1 MRQTCCLVLALL
13 HNLTRVMYTT
23 SKTTI
28 DDAVSSLS
36 SSRTKYRRARGST
49 VVSRASSSSSSSSNE
64 NENND
69 GEVISIKFGIGRGS
83 RATYDDANGGPTT
96 YIDGPLDALAIS
108 LFNAK
113 LAAVVNAKDSDAG
126 LENSGKTATGFD
138 RLVALAD
145 RVGEGRSVDEQR
157 TAVTDALLSIIP
169 APVRYLFK
177 KLIKPSNW
185 VDEMNAVVTRE
196 AFAWLVGPCEITP
209 RESDGVMASVRL
221 RKCRYLE
228 QCGCTASCTNFCK
241 IPTQRFFKEAFGV
254 DATLA
259 PNHEDGSCVMTFG
272 VAPDANDPAFSAPCY
287 ATCKKASA
295 ASCESGQPCH
305 RLGEQPRV
313 Y

>member
-145 RVGEGRSVDEQR
+145 RVGEGRSVEEQR

>member
-1 MRQTCCLVLALL
+1 MLFGTRAAFGL

-28 DDAVSSLS
+28 NGAVSSLS
-36 SSRTKYRRARGST
+36 DTKYRRTRGST
-49 VVSRASSSSSSSSNE
+49 VVSRASSSSSSNE
-64 NENND
+64 NENNV

-83 RATYDDANGGPTT
+83 RATYDDADGGPTT

-126 LENSGKTATGFD
+126 LDNSGKTATGFD

-287 ATCKKASA
+287 VTCKKASA

-305 RLGEQPRV
+305 RLGEQPRG

>member
-1 MRQTCCLVLALL
+1 M
-13 HNLTRVMYTT
+13 HTT
-23 SKTTI
+23 SKTT
-28 DDAVSSLS
+28 VN
-36 SSRTKYRRARGST
+36 G
-49 VVSRASSSSSSSSNE
+49 ASSSSSSSFGTKCRRTRRSAVVPRAASNE
-64 NENND
+64 NENEND
-69 GEVISIKFGIGRGS
+69 GQVIGINFGIGRGS
-83 RATYDDANGGPTT
+83 RAMYDDVNGGPTT
-96 YIDGPLDALAIS
+96 YVDGPLDRLAIS

-113 LAAVVNAKDSDAG
+113 LAAVVNAKDSEDDDLDSNA
-126 LENSGKTATGFD
+126 AGFD

-145 RVGEGRSVDEQR
+145 RVGEGRSVEEQR

-196 AFAWLVGPCEITP
+196 AFAWLVGPCEIIP

-241 IPTQRFFKEAFGV
+241 VPTQRFFKEAFGV

-272 VAPDANDPAFSAPCY
+272 VAPDAKDPAFSAPCY

-295 ASCESGQPCH
+295 TSCESGQPCH
-305 RLGEQPRV
+305 RLGEQPRG

>member
-1 MRQTCCLVLALL
+1 
-13 HNLTRVMYTT
+13 MYTT
-23 SKTTI
+23 TKTTI
-28 DDAVSSLS
+28 NGAVSSS
-36 SSRTKYRRARGST
+36 SSSGTQYRRTRGST
-49 VVSRASSSSSSSSNE
+49 VVPRASSSSSSNE
-64 NENND
+64 NENSD

-96 YIDGPLDALAIS
+96 YVDGPLDVLAIS

-113 LAAVVNAKDSDAG
+113 LAAVVNAKDSDEDG
-126 LENSGKTATGFD
+126 LDSKTATGFD

-145 RVGEGRSVDEQR
+145 RVGDGRSVDEQR

-305 RLGEQPRV
+305 RLGEQPRG